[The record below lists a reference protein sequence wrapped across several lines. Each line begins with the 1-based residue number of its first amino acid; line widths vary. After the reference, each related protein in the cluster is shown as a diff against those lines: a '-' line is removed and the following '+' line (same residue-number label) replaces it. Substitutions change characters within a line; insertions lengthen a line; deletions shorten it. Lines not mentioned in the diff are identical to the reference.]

1 MPADNVSGLSQSINL
16 TSLPLTDGDEKGT
29 LLRIARQHV
38 THPGPQ
44 GRATGGTE
52 VEDEICSSRSGLRSQ
67 SVAAASLT
75 AVILGRVGDVPDRH
89 DDARGQTDQALRD
102 EHEPTRPEQVG
113 AEREDPNG
121 GDYER
126 HKQEL

>member
-1 MPADNVSGLSQSINL
+1 MPAQEISGREQSTNL
-16 TSLPLTDGDEKGT
+16 TGFPLTHGNDEST

-52 VEDEICSSRSGLRSQ
+52 VEDEICSSRSGPRFHPET
-67 SVAAASLT
+67 ATSLT
-75 AVILGRVGDVPDRH
+75 AVVLGRVRDVPDRH
-89 DDARGQTDQALRD
+89 DDARRQTDEALWD

-113 AEREDPNG
+113 AEREDPYG

>member
-1 MPADNVSGLSQSINL
+1 
-16 TSLPLTDGDEKGT
+16 
-29 LLRIARQHV
+29 
-38 THPGPQ
+38 
-44 GRATGGTE
+44 
-52 VEDEICSSRSGLRSQ
+52 
-67 SVAAASLT
+67 
-75 AVILGRVGDVPDRH
+75 
-89 DDARGQTDQALRD
+89 LRD